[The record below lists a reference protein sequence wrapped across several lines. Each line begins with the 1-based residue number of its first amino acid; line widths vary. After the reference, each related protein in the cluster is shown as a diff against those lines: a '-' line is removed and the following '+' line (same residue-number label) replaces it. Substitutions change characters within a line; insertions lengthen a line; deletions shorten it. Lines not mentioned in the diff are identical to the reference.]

1 MKQVTFDDITIE
13 QEYAIWELQDTA
25 PIGGTYMG
33 TFKFRCYLTP
43 IQMIE
48 ADRDYRFLLGDHS
61 PNLASETVENYAY
74 SLAQLKQRVVQAP
87 PFWNDGSRFPGG
99 NVKDKEIIA
108 LVFEAAIQAELKYRS
123 QLEKRHKLQLE
134 KLSKYI
140 EKQNEINKLAEE
152 MEEMG
157 KTEPPS
163 NETE

>member
-1 MKQVTFDDITIE
+1 MKQVLSDDISLE
-13 QEYAIWELQDTA
+13 QEFGVWELQETA
-25 PIGGTYMG
+25 PLGGTYMG

-48 ADRDYRFLLGDHS
+48 ADRDYRFLLGETS
-61 PNLASETVENYAY
+61 PTLASETIENYSY

-87 PFWNDGSRFPGG
+87 PFWFDGSRFPGG

-108 LVFEAAIQAELKYRS
+108 LVFEAAIQSELKYRS
-123 QLEKRHKLQLE
+123 KLEEKHKSQLE

-157 KTEPPS
+157 PS
-163 NETE
+163 DETE